1 MSINY
6 QIFFICWRLCYFIF
20 SKDFEKFQDE
30 TSLKT
35 QTRTLYHIYNLHKI
49 FKQLLLF
56 KNIIK
61 LKTMHI

>member
-6 QIFFICWRLCYFIF
+6 QNFFICWRLCYFIF

-49 FKQLLLF
+49 F
-56 KNIIK
+56 
-61 LKTMHI
+61 